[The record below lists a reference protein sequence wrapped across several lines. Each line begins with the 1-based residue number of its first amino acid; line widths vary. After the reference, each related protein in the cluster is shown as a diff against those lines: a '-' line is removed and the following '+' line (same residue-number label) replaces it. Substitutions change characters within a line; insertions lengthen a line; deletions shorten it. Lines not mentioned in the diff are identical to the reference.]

1 MSTPAPRPVLK
12 PLAILVSFLLALA
25 GFALPALPA
34 AAAAG
39 DVSGATLTWGVRDSF
54 RSYLTGPIAHGHW
67 TASGVSDA
75 TPFGWSGGTGSAP
88 GGAGTVAY
96 PGSIQFQGHQGFG
109 VDPAEYA
116 LDLTFSEVRVRITGA
131 TTAELVLDARSRGLA
146 DPTTFAELDDVVFAT
161 LDLAGGTD
169 ASTSGIVSWSGVPAT
184 LTAQGAVAFGG
195 FYAEGAALAPV
206 TFSWPVE
213 AAAPTTVTPVLT
225 ASPTGTA
232 VAGTSVTLTATATP
246 AVSGTVQFFDGAT
259 ALGAP
264 ASMTAGVAT
273 LTTTALSTGSHS
285 LTAALTTPDAGYV
298 GATSA
303 PLAFEITSA
312 GVPVDPGVTPGNVL
326 GGTTTWG
333 ISTYLNAGS
342 PGRANPSPGDYVA
355 PSTYDAIT
363 KLSTWGAAVG
373 SVDEDGSAVLG
384 FSGTSVN
391 YASTGNAWLKL
402 ADLRVDLD
410 AAGNGTVSALVSY
423 RTGGD
428 LAAAPTRGPERV
440 DIVALAGNTSGATL
454 TPGSAAWSGL
464 VGTWDADFLSFVAGD
479 SGAGIA
485 AFTYASTVTNDASLN
500 AGARLPSTFA
510 FAVTLE
516 EPSVYVPTEY
526 DLGSATWGISTYLNA
541 GSPGRANPSPTD
553 YVAPATYDATTKLST
568 WGGGGG
574 TIEVDGSAELSFSGA
589 SMNFASTGNAWL
601 RFADLTAQ
609 LDADGNGTVSALVS
623 YRTGGNTAADPT
635 RGPTRLDIVTLVGND
650 VAAVQDADS
659 VTWAGLAGT
668 WDADLLAFLAGDSGN
683 GIAAWTYASTVSNDT
698 SLNAGARLPAAFS
711 FELGQAPDPV
721 ATGVALTA
729 SPSETA
735 VAGTTVAL
743 AAVVTPAVAGTVT
756 FTDGATTLGAVVL
769 ADGGGT
775 AEWSLTA
782 TTGAH
787 SYRASFVPV
796 DGAAYLG
803 SQSAVVAQTVS
814 AAVLPAPGSLTWGVK
829 ASFRSYVLGDIAHGT
844 ITSAGGASPVSGG
857 YSFPQSSS
865 DVSSSGLGAV
875 AYRGNVTFT
884 GHAGALNLR
893 VADPIV
899 RLTSSTSAV
908 LSVSTAGG
916 RVDLATVDLARAIRS
931 FGTGGAVT
939 YVGAPATLTA
949 AGAASFAGFYGAGEA
964 LDPVSFTIGSDNP
977 VNGAG
982 STSSNPAPTTRTP
995 AATPPTTEGIT
1006 ASQDEVF
1013 VEGREY
1019 TFTAAGFQPNE
1030 TDILI
1035 VVYSTPTVLSTEAT
1049 ADADGVVTWTGV
1061 LPAGLTGEHTLTFQG
1076 SVDRGIVLDIATA
1089 EIVGCT
1095 VEGTELN
1102 WGFKESFRAYIDGS
1116 IANGAWTTADGATY
1130 ETPLFTWAAGT
1141 GGYDAETGD
1150 ADLAFTGAVR
1160 FTGHGG
1166 VLDTTIANPRVV
1178 IVGDRAVLLL
1188 DVSGTT
1194 QEGTPVSST
1203 GVEFA
1208 ELDLAGAEQTGGG
1221 DLVAFTG
1228 IPAVLTEAGA
1238 AAFGTYEAGSELDP
1252 VDLLITVDPACVQP
1266 VGAIDEA
1273 AAAPAVESASET
1285 SPILW
1290 IVLAIILV
1298 LAIAVATAI
1307 LVRRTRRT
1315 A

>member
-1 MSTPAPRPVLK
+1 
-12 PLAILVSFLLALA
+12 VSFLLALA
-25 GFALPALPA
+25 GFALPVLPA

-39 DVSGATLTWGVRDSF
+39 EVSGATLDWGVRDSF

-67 TASGVSDA
+67 TVSGVTDA

-88 GGAGTVAY
+88 GGVGTVTY

-161 LDLAGGTD
+161 LNLAGGTD
-169 ASTSGIVSWSGVPAT
+169 ASTSEVVAWSGVPAT
-184 LTAQGAVAFGG
+184 LTAQGAEAFGG

-232 VAGTSVTLTATATP
+232 VAGISVTLTATATP
-246 AVSGTVQFFDGAT
+246 AVSGTVRFFDGAT
-259 ALGAP
+259 PLGTPVALA
-264 ASMTAGVAT
+264 AGVAT
-273 LTTTALSTGSHS
+273 LTTSTLSTGSHS
-285 LTAALTTPDAGYV
+285 LTAALSTPDAGYL

-303 PLAFEITSA
+303 PLDFEVTA
-312 GVPVDPGVTPGNVL
+312 PGGPADPGVTPGNVL

-342 PGRANPSPGDYVA
+342 PGRANPSPADYVA

-363 KLSTWGAAVG
+363 KLSTWGTAVG

-410 AAGNGTVSALVSY
+410 AAGNGTVSAFVSY

-428 LAAAPTRGPERV
+428 LAATPTRGPERV
-440 DIVALAGNTSGATL
+440 DIVALAGNTGGATL
-454 TPGSAAWSGL
+454 TSGGASWSGL
-464 VGTWDADFLSFVAGD
+464 VGAWDADFLAFLAGD
-479 SGAGIA
+479 AGDGIA
-485 AFTYASTVTNDASLN
+485 AFTYASTITNDASLN

-510 FAVTLE
+510 FSVTLE
-516 EPSVYVPTEY
+516 EPTVYVPTDY
-526 DLGSATWGISTYLNA
+526 DLGTATWGISTYLNA

-553 YVAPATYDATTKLST
+553 YVAPAAYDATTKLST
-568 WGGGGG
+568 WGGGSG
-574 TIEVDGSAELSFSGA
+574 TIEVDGSAELAFSGA
-589 SMNFASTGNAWL
+589 SMNFAATGNAWL
-601 RFADLTAQ
+601 RFADLTAE

-623 YRTGGNTAADPT
+623 YRTGGDTAADPT

-650 VAAVQDADS
+650 VTAVQDSDS
-659 VTWAGLAGT
+659 VTWAGLTGM

-683 GIAAWTYASTVSNDT
+683 GVAAWTYASTVSNDT
-698 SLNAGARLPAAFS
+698 ALNAGARLPAAFT

-729 SPSETA
+729 SPSEAA
-735 VAGTTVAL
+735 VAGTTFAL

-756 FTDGATTLGAVVL
+756 FTDGSTTLGAVVL
-769 ADGGGT
+769 ADGVGT
-775 AEWSLTA
+775 AGWSLTA
-782 TTGAH
+782 TAGAH
-787 SYRASFVPV
+787 AYRASFVPV
-796 DGAAYLG
+796 DGATYLG
-803 SQSAVVAQTVS
+803 SQSAVVTQTVS

-844 ITSAGGASPVSGG
+844 ITSAGGASPVAGG

-865 DVSSSGLGAV
+865 DVASGGLGAV
-875 AYRGNVTFT
+875 GYRGSVTFT

-893 VADPIV
+893 IADPIV
-899 RLTSSTSAV
+899 RITSSMTGV

-916 RVDLATVDLARAIRS
+916 RVDLATIDLSRAVRS
-931 FGTGGAVT
+931 VGAGGAVS
-939 YVGAPATLTA
+939 YVGAPTTLTA
-949 AGAASFAGFYGAGEA
+949 AGATSFAGFYSAGET
-964 LDPVSFTIGSDNP
+964 LDPVSFTVGSNNP

-995 AATPPTTEGIT
+995 AATPPATEGIT
-1006 ASQDEVF
+1006 TSRDEVF
-1013 VEGREY
+1013 VEGGEY
-1019 TFTAAGFQPNE
+1019 TFTAGGFQPNE
-1030 TDILI
+1030 TGILI
-1035 VVYSTPTVLSTEAT
+1035 VVYSTPTVLATDAT
-1049 ADADGVVTWTGV
+1049 ADANGVVTWTGV

-1089 EIVGCT
+1089 EVVGCT
-1095 VEGTELN
+1095 VEGAELS

-1116 IANGAWTTADGATY
+1116 IANGEWATADGATY
-1130 ETPLFTWAAGT
+1130 ETPLFTWATGT

-1150 ADLAFTGAVR
+1150 ADLAFTGSVR

-1194 QEGTPVSST
+1194 QDGTPVSST

-1208 ELDLAGAEQTGGG
+1208 ELELAAAERVGGG
-1221 DLVAFTG
+1221 DLVALTG

-1252 VDLLITVDPACVQP
+1252 VDLLVTVDPACAQP
-1266 VGAIDEA
+1266 AGAVGEAEA
-1273 AAAPAVESASET
+1273 APELETTSET
-1285 SPILW
+1285 VPILW
-1290 IVLAIILV
+1290 IVLAIILA
-1298 LAIAVATAI
+1298 LAIAVVAVI
-1307 LVRRTRRT
+1307 LVRRARRT